1 MRAAQRARPSILDR
15 DSLASMTL
23 SPSHRLQAFVDGL
36 TAMRAP
42 RRLALVRDAALPVV
56 FVAAGASLVPGI
68 ATAQESLQVAEDAA
82 TAVQTTLLIVG
93 PILVIGAA
101 AYAGAKLLFS
111 SAAWRDVQN
120 VFWGGVIIGAA
131 TTFGG
136 WVLGLGAG
144 GAAPGGGA
152 GI

>member
-1 MRAAQRARPSILDR
+1 
-15 DSLASMTL
+15 MTI
-23 SPSHRLQAFVDGL
+23 SPPHRLQAFVDGL

-42 RRLALVRDAALPVV
+42 RRLGRVRGAALPAV

-68 ATAQESLQVAEDAA
+68 ATAQAGLQVAEDTAN
-82 TAVQTTLLIVG
+82 AVQTTLLIVG

-101 AYAGAKLLFS
+101 AFAGSKLLFS
-111 SAAWRDVQN
+111 AAAWRDVQN

-131 TTFGG
+131 TTFAG
-136 WVLGLGAG
+136 WVLGLGGG